1 MDTVITT
8 SPKVLGPLPALDSF
22 DATPGIAPV
31 TTPLLRSSLP
41 LDPGRPATGW
51 GAFLTGR

>member
-22 DATPGIAPV
+22 DATPDTAPV
-31 TTPLLRSSLP
+31 TTPLLRSSP
-41 LDPGRPATGW
+41 LDPGRSATG
-51 GAFLTGR
+51 

>member
-31 TTPLLRSSLP
+31 TTPLLRF
-41 LDPGRPATGW
+41 DPGRPAIG
-51 GAFLTGR
+51 